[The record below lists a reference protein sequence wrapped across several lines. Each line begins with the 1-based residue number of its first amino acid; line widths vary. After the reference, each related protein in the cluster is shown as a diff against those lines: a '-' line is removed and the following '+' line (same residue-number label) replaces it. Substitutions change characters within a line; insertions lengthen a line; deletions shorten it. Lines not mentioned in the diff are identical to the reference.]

1 MRRLSFFILAI
12 TFCSVELFAQSNF
25 KDIRITYLWDVTLSM
40 KGFGGAPN
48 IYDQVRDAIIAD
60 IEQISDER
68 TEIVV
73 IPFQNTEYCEVWRD
87 YATSKGKTNMVGK
100 IKSYNNDQKTNTNIS
115 APLNYALDHIF
126 SADKIDVM
134 KLMTDGKDNVDP
146 DKLYG
151 TLYNWCRL
159 AEEKDLYGYYVLLT
173 DAAVD
178 EKLEIILKEVCRFD
192 AISGTKINEIVS
204 LMPDNCISVNVKDDY
219 NKPKTMQFAIKG
231 TTQKVPSG
239 FKVHIEAEDNPYFE
253 LNEDVVLSETNTI
266 SFTPIFKLPQDS
278 VRTLLPTTS
287 NARFMLFVEPS
298 QGMEDAPYSTTR
310 ILNSDSYLEIINRIE
325 KTLNFYVEPDK

>member
-134 KLMTDGKDNVDP
+134 KLMTDGKDNVNP
-146 DKLYG
+146 DKLYS
-151 TLYNWCRL
+151 TLYNWCRQ

-204 LMPDNCISVNVKDDY
+204 LMPDNCISLNVKDDY
-219 NKPKTMQFAIKG
+219 NKPKTMQFAVKG

-239 FKVHIEAEDNPYFE
+239 FKVHIEAEENPYFE

-266 SFTPIFKLPQDS
+266 SFTPKFKLSQDS
-278 VRTLLPTTS
+278 VRALLPTTS
-287 NARFMLFVEPS
+287 NARFMLSVEPAE
-298 QGMEDAPYSTTR
+298 GMEEAPYSMTR
-310 ILNSDSYLEIINRIE
+310 ILKSDSYLEFINRIE
-325 KTLNFYVEPDK
+325 KTLNFYVESDK